1 MSRKIKE
8 AKKYLRNGKFTDAVD
23 KFNEAGHEL
32 YDAGESDQA
41 IEVLEE
47 GAKIAREYKV
57 LLEGSLCERKLSEI
71 HAALGN
77 RESSLQH
84 LTAFRNLATQSGCRS
99 QEQISHHVYAWCL
112 QQLYTN
118 GVAGKGDIERAI
130 EMTKKSRE
138 LVGTYK
144 KLFKPGDPGGPH
156 HIRLA
161 QLFTLEAQLE
171 NQLGNNE
178 KALHLLDKT
187 DRLLRPNDKST
198 RFEMLR
204 TKCSI
209 VPVSRRVDI
218 AELMDDDAPEDKKAQ
233 TLCELS
239 HQYILANRLEK
250 GYKSLAQ
257 AYIFHEKQLS
267 PTEKEDTTKRLCI
280 IYRLVKYSRILKNTK
295 LEPKLSM
302 CELHEAV
309 GDLYDQYFRTL
320 MDKEKKEYRQYIRDN
335 ILRNYEKMLECKRN
349 DEDEL
354 RAFLGMALVYE
365 DLDEHAKSKN
375 MFEKRLDLLKKTGAA
390 AEKILDTKVSIFGCM
405 CKLKSFGLEKVFDD
419 LSKEVEEFDITKR
432 ELYDT
437 WANYLLDNGDDEKSQ
452 KWRKAADEIPD
463 TLIKDED
470 DETDILYG
478 RLPDEEILERCREE
492 NELLKLDNLTEHQ
505 KHKTNDKGETILH
518 QAAQKSDNEGV
529 VEKLCR
535 MGCKVDARD
544 FGGWTPLSEA
554 VAHDHL
560 ENVRVLIRY
569 GADVNARSA
578 ESFISEESQSSSD
591 DLNHSKLTP
600 LMEACTNGFIDI
612 AMLLIDN
619 KARVDLKDSA
629 GWTAYQ
635 HLRRYVN
642 ENGGN
647 ERMMK
652 FCEYLKNRTSQCTD
666 IPALTIRTTN
676 RHEEAHSDDSPPDEI
691 EDNIILGMAASRKR
705 RNSNNSDNFSNS
717 SKRVQRR
724 SGENTRPSP
733 QPPVP
738 SRPFKKRST
747 QPSMPSYCQPKRLD
761 HRNSSSSL
769 NSIPRGSNSPRRSI
783 SPTAT
788 IRSAPSV
795 YADDDDVQVVR
806 MRKVNAIPQIALS
819 SKTSPSVQRLI
830 PSPRAQIDPKS
841 TDMIVKC
848 FFQLPPGNASDEIRP
863 VKLPMRRSLSIA
875 EVKKAVMTSVPTVSL
890 FKIKSVFNKEDED
903 KCSIDELTLS
913 QVVHKPDQRE
923 IGLVFELRAPP
934 AHEVYE
940 EISKNPN
947 PEIINELKQLSTA
960 KRLDLSSLFLNN
972 LEMSE
977 VAKSL
982 SKCERPQNSYLNI
995 SFCGVFPKKMKQIF
1009 KILSMNRTKNKLEH
1023 LELFGID
1030 FRDEGQ
1036 ILKILSNC
1044 SNVKSLNLSGL
1055 NVATHSYNNSLI
1067 PATITAFP
1075 NLVKLDLSFNSS
1087 WISDQNWVQMLKGLE
1102 KLEELIINETNTNV
1116 TFETDWLPSLSS
1128 FSSRGSDLNWDSIF
1142 EMLSISEQ
1150 ISRIDVRFS
1159 TCPPILPQELR
1170 IGNHRITEILY

>member
-8 AKKYLRNGKFTDAVD
+8 AKKYLRNGKFTDAID

-47 GAKIAREYKV
+47 GARIAREYKL

-77 RESSLQH
+77 RESSRQH
-84 LTAFRNLATQSGCRS
+84 LTAFRNLAVQSGCRS
-99 QEQISHHVYAWCL
+99 QEQISYHVDAWCL

-138 LVGTYK
+138 LVQSYK
-144 KLFKPGDPGGPH
+144 KEFKPGDPGGPS
-156 HIRLA
+156 HIRMA

-187 DRLLRPNDKST
+187 DRYLRANDKST

-209 VPVSRRVDI
+209 VPVSKRVDI

-239 HQYILANRLEK
+239 HQYILANRLER

-280 IYRLVKYSRILKNTK
+280 MYRLVKYSRILRNTK

-302 CELHEAV
+302 CELHEAI

-320 MDKEKKEYRQYIRDN
+320 MDKEKKEYRQYVRDN

-349 DEDEL
+349 DADAL
-354 RAFLGMALVYE
+354 RAFLGMALVYD
-365 DLDEHAKSKN
+365 DLDEFAKSKS

-419 LSKEVEEFDITKR
+419 LSKEVEDFDITKR

-437 WANYLLDNGDDEKSQ
+437 WANYLSDNGEDEKSK

-463 TLIKDED
+463 TLIKNED

-505 KHKTNDKGETILH
+505 LNKTNDKGETILH
-518 QAAQKSDNEGV
+518 QAAQKSDNESV

-535 MGCKVDARD
+535 MNCKVDARD
-544 FGGWTPLSEA
+544 NGGWTPLSEA
-554 VAHDHL
+554 VAHDQL

-612 AMLLIDN
+612 AMLLINN

-635 HLRRYVN
+635 HLRRYIN
-642 ENGGN
+642 DNGGN

-652 FCEYLKNRTSQCTD
+652 FCEYLKDRTSQCTD
-666 IPALTIRTTN
+666 IPALTIRTMN

-691 EDNIILGMAASRKR
+691 EDILRKAASRKR
-705 RNSNNSDNFSNS
+705 RNSNNSDSFSNS

-733 QPPVP
+733 QPPVL
-738 SRPFKKRST
+738 SRPLKKHSSEK
-747 QPSMPSYCQPKRLD
+747 SMSPYCQQKRFD
-761 HRNSSSSL
+761 RQSSSSSL
-769 NSIPRGSNSPRRSI
+769 TSVRRGSKSPRRSI
-783 SPTAT
+783 SPTT
-788 IRSAPSV
+788 TVRSAPSV
-795 YADDDDVQVVR
+795 YAADDDDVQVLGT
-806 MRKVNAIPQIALS
+806 RKVNAIPQMSLP

-830 PSPRAQIDPKS
+830 PSPRAQTDPQRE
-841 TDMIVKC
+841 DMIIKC
-848 FFQLPPGNASDEIRP
+848 YFQLPPGRASDEIRP

-875 EVKKAVMTSVPTVSL
+875 EVKNSLMSSVPTVSR
-890 FKIKSVFNKEDED
+890 FKIKSVFIKEDED
-903 KCSIDELTLS
+903 KCSIDKLTLS
-913 QVVHKPDQRE
+913 QVADAERE
-923 IGLVFELRAPP
+923 ICLVFELSAPP

-940 EISKNPN
+940 EISK
-947 PEIINELKQLSTA
+947 I
-960 KRLDLSSLFLNN
+960 
-972 LEMSE
+972 
-977 VAKSL
+977 
-982 SKCERPQNSYLNI
+982 
-995 SFCGVFPKKMKQIF
+995 
-1009 KILSMNRTKNKLEH
+1009 
-1023 LELFGID
+1023 
-1030 FRDEGQ
+1030 
-1036 ILKILSNC
+1036 
-1044 SNVKSLNLSGL
+1044 
-1055 NVATHSYNNSLI
+1055 
-1067 PATITAFP
+1067 
-1075 NLVKLDLSFNSS
+1075 
-1087 WISDQNWVQMLKGLE
+1087 
-1102 KLEELIINETNTNV
+1102 LIIVVLVVVVVCNSN
-1116 TFETDWLPSLSS
+1116 
-1128 FSSRGSDLNWDSIF
+1128 
-1142 EMLSISEQ
+1142 
-1150 ISRIDVRFS
+1150 
-1159 TCPPILPQELR
+1159 
-1170 IGNHRITEILY
+1170 